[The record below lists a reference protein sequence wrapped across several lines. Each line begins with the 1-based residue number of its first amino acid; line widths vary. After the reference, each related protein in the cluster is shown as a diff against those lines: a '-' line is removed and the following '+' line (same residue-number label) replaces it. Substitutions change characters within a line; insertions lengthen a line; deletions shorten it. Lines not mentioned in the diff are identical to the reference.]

1 MTSAALIAVALMAST
16 PEQLVQ
22 EQLDAYNAR
31 DLERFVAQYSA
42 DVEVYEYPGML
53 IMAGRETFTERYRAR
68 FQTEGLRA
76 EVTHRAVLGNRV
88 VDHEIAW
95 INGPDQP
102 PVEVVVVYTNED
114 GLIDRVEFVSG
125 SSE

>member
-1 MTSAALIAVALMAST
+1 MTSAALGAVALMIST

-31 DLERFVAQYSA
+31 DLERFVAQYSET
-42 DVEVYEYPGML
+42 VEVYEYPGSL
-53 IMAGRETFTERYRAR
+53 IMAGREAFTERYRVR

-88 VDHEIAW
+88 IDHEIAW

-102 PVEVVVVYTNED
+102 PVEVVVVYTIEN

>member
-1 MTSAALIAVALMAST
+1 MMSAAIGAVALMMT
-16 PEQLVQ
+16 PEQLVAA
-22 EQLDAYNAR
+22 QLDAYNAR
-31 DLERFVAQYSA
+31 DLDAFVALYA
-42 DVEVYEYPGML
+42 EDVEVYTYPGEL
-53 IMAGRETFTERYRAR
+53 VLAGRAAFTERYRVR

-76 EVTHRAVLGNRV
+76 EVTNRAVLGDRV

-102 PVEVVVVYTNED
+102 PVEVVVVYTIAD
-114 GLIDRVEFVSG
+114 GLIARVEFVSG